1 VSLNILVVDDSAV
14 MRAMIIRTLRL
25 SGVPVGELVEAGNG
39 LEAVERVADHWV
51 DLMLLD
57 INMPVM
63 DGQAVIERMR
73 ADPLTESLPIIV
85 VSTERSETRVA
96 ALRALG
102 VEFVHKPFTPEQL
115 RDTIIRIT
123 GVTTDVHAHGAATL
137 PSGDFDF

>member
-25 SGVPVGELVEAGNG
+25 SGVPLGEVIEAGNG
-39 LEAVERVADHWV
+39 VEAIERVADHWV

-63 DGQAVIERMR
+63 DGAAVIERLR
-73 ADPLTESLPIIV
+73 ADPLTESLPIVV

-96 ALRALG
+96 ALRAQG
-102 VEFVHKPFTPEQL
+102 VDFVHKPFTPEQL
-115 RDTIIRIT
+115 RDTLIRIT
-123 GVTTDVHAHGAATL
+123 GVDTDVHAHGAPAL
-137 PSGDFDF
+137 PGGDFDF